1 MDRTF
6 PGTRA
11 LRTLES
17 AGRHLNFT
25 RAADELRLTP
35 AAVSYQVKE
44 IEDQLGV
51 VIFHRTSRTMRLTE
65 AGRLLVEAAGEAL
78 DLVSRA
84 AARARK
90 LSRGLSVLKVTADAQ
105 FASKWL
111 MRRVERFSAIHPGI
125 ELRFDISYELRDFD
139 QDDVDVAIRFGTG
152 RYPGLRAHRLFDNVI
167 IPVCSPRLLKSGLP
181 LAEPR
186 DLMKHTLVHIE
197 WSRQG
202 VTWPNWRMWMAAAGI
217 DDFDDSRTV
226 VFGTSGDAVQAA
238 IDGSAV
244 ALADFAMVA
253 NDLSEGRLVRPFELG
268 IRIPPEFAYFVV
280 YPEASAGDPRI
291 AAFRDWIVEE
301 AASTRP

>member
-1 MDRTF
+1 MSRSL

-25 RAADELRLTP
+25 RAADELGLTP

-44 IEDQLGV
+44 IEEQLGV
-51 VIFHRTSRTMRLTE
+51 VLFHRTSRSIRLTE
-65 AGRLLVEAAGEAL
+65 AGRLLVDASIEAL
-78 DLVSRA
+78 DLLGRA
-84 AARARK
+84 AAKARR
-90 LSRGLSVLKVTADAQ
+90 LSRGTTMLKVSADPQ
-105 FASKWL
+105 FASRWL
-111 MRRVERFSAIHPGI
+111 MGRVERFRAIHPGI
-125 ELRFDISYELRDFD
+125 ELRFDVAYELRDFD
-139 QDDVDVAIRFGTG
+139 RDDIDVAIRFGTG
-152 RYPGLRAHRLFDNVI
+152 RYPGLLAHRLFDNVI
-167 IPVCSPRLLKSGLP
+167 VPVCSPRLLKSGPP
-181 LAEPR
+181 LAAPR
-186 DLMKHTLVHIE
+186 DLFNHTLVHIE

-238 IDGSAV
+238 VDGNAV

-253 NDLSEGRLVRPFELG
+253 NDLSEGRLIRPFDLG

-280 YPEASAGDPRI
+280 YPQASSADPRI
-291 AAFRDWIVEE
+291 VAFRDWIVDE
-301 AASTRP
+301 AAATRP

>member
-1 MDRTF
+1 MNRML

-11 LRTLES
+11 LRTLKS

-25 RAADELRLTP
+25 RAADELGLTP

-44 IEDQLGV
+44 IEEQLGV
-51 VIFHRTSRTMRLTE
+51 VLFQRTSRSIRLTE
-65 AGRLLVEAAGEAL
+65 AGRILLDASADAL
-78 DLVSRA
+78 DLLNRA
-84 AARARK
+84 AAKARK
-90 LSRGLSVLKVTADAQ
+90 LSRGMTVLKVTVDAQ

-111 MRRVERFSAIHPGI
+111 MRRVERFRARHPDI
-125 ELRFDISYELRDFD
+125 ELRFDISYEVRDFD

-152 RYPGLRAHRLFDNVI
+152 RYPGLRTHRLFENVI
-167 IPVCSPRLLKSGLP
+167 IPVCSPRLLKSDLP

-202 VTWPNWRMWMAAAGI
+202 VTWPNWRMWMAAAGVE
-217 DDFDDSRTV
+217 DFDDSRTV
-226 VFGTSGDAVQAA
+226 VFGTSSDAVQAA
-238 IDGSAV
+238 IDGNAV

-253 NDLSEGRLVRPFELG
+253 NDLSEGRLVRPFDLG

-291 AAFRDWIVEE
+291 AAFREWIGEE
-301 AASTRP
+301 AATTTM

>member
-1 MDRTF
+1 MNRIL

-11 LRTLES
+11 LSTLES

-25 RAADELRLTP
+25 RAADELGLTP

-44 IEDQLGV
+44 IEERLGV
-51 VIFHRTSRTMRLTE
+51 VLFQRTSRSIRLTE
-65 AGRLLVEAAGEAL
+65 AGRILIDASVEAL
-78 DLVSRA
+78 DLLNKA
-84 AARARK
+84 AAKARK
-90 LSRGLSVLKVTADAQ
+90 LSRGMTMLKVTVDPQ

-111 MRRVERFSAIHPGI
+111 MRRVERFRVLHPDT
-125 ELRFDISYELRDFD
+125 ELRFDISYEVRDFD
-139 QDDVDVAIRFGTG
+139 QDDIDVAIRFGTG
-152 RYPGLRAHRLFDNVI
+152 RYPGMRTHRLFDNII
-167 IPVCSPRLLKSGLP
+167 IPVCSPRLLKSGAP

-186 DLMKHTLVHIE
+186 DLLKHTLVHIE

-202 VTWPNWRMWMAAAGI
+202 VTWPNWRMWMAAAGV

-226 VFGTSGDAVQAA
+226 VFGTSSDAVQAA
-238 IDGSAV
+238 VDGNAV

-253 NDLSEGRLVRPFELG
+253 NDLSEGRLVRPFDLG

-291 AAFRDWIVEE
+291 AAFRDWIVDE